1 MEKIKADQNQGV
13 ISERQEDQEKEK
25 KVFIES
31 IKRAVAETFPFDS
44 QKQEGLFLNKLKGL
58 IDNSGNLSEEDL
70 IFEVKLILASLE
82 NPHTKLEKK
91 DEEGYFLERLIFRK
105 ANKFWLENE
114 NKIQEVVS
122 LDGVAMADLVEEKI
136 KEIGG
141 GAREYRISLALEDL
155 LESKIARMVA
165 VGIKDGNQL
174 FDLKTAFIE
183 KRALARSRTS
193 NDFVESRMLDQEIG
207 YLRIRSWSRGLNFN
221 GENVADLAED
231 GLKTLKTARA
241 LIVDVRENSGGDD
254 SLAARLAGHFIKKS
268 EFYVSV
274 IRKLPKTKELIKQ
287 DLFFHPRGE
296 FLGKKTAVLIGP
308 KCISSNEAFIMMM
321 KKLKRL

>member
-1 MEKIKADQNQGV
+1 MVNKEDLSDKPMEKIKADQNQGV

-82 NPHTKLEKK
+82 NTHTKLEKK

-122 LDGVAMADLVEEKI
+122 LDGVAMADLVE
-136 KEIGG
+136 
-141 GAREYRISLALEDL
+141 
-155 LESKIARMVA
+155 
-165 VGIKDGNQL
+165 
-174 FDLKTAFIE
+174 
-183 KRALARSRTS
+183 
-193 NDFVESRMLDQEIG
+193 
-207 YLRIRSWSRGLNFN
+207 
-221 GENVADLAED
+221 
-231 GLKTLKTARA
+231 
-241 LIVDVRENSGGDD
+241 
-254 SLAARLAGHFIKKS
+254 
-268 EFYVSV
+268 
-274 IRKLPKTKELIKQ
+274 
-287 DLFFHPRGE
+287 
-296 FLGKKTAVLIGP
+296 
-308 KCISSNEAFIMMM
+308 
-321 KKLKRL
+321 